1 MSNLGCLP
9 RPRFFYKGIV
19 CQEWIQ
25 SLKSLVGQLLLA
37 HFAGVKEESKQ
48 PCRGAG
54 QGPGHSQGCTQRG
67 EKTHPDEGSLFPAP
81 PRPCRRQGSH
91 LARWGRSEDAF
102 RRPPA
107 PWGGSGHMS
116 SAQGAALLKETRV
129 GASGRGGARGAPLI
143 LQKEDGEFTALGVFW
158 WAPRLCSHPEAF
170 PAAGPRVAGGG
181 SVEVTAE
188 SESRQTMYASQR
200 SSSSADPGVGWPA
213 GTVQGALFSCLWQLD
228 GLEIPKPLS
237 SSAGRNH

>member
-81 PRPCRRQGSH
+81 PRPCGRQGSH
-91 LARWGRSEDAF
+91 LARWGRSEEAF

-129 GASGRGGARGAPLI
+129 GASGRGGARGHPLYSRKRMATS
-143 LQKEDGEFTALGVFW
+143 LLLE
-158 WAPRLCSHPEAF
+158 CS
-170 PAAGPRVAGGG
+170 GGH
-181 SVEVTAE
+181 
-188 SESRQTMYASQR
+188 
-200 SSSSADPGVGWPA
+200 
-213 GTVQGALFSCLWQLD
+213 QG
-228 GLEIPKPLS
+228 
-237 SSAGRNH
+237 

>member
-1 MSNLGCLP
+1 MLGSRKSPSSPAGALGKVPAILRAAPNVGKRRTLTKGACFLHLP
-9 RPRFFYKGIV
+9 GPAGGRDPIWQGGGEVRTLSDGR
-19 CQEWIQ
+19 QHPGE
-25 SLKSLVGQLLLA
+25 GQVTCHLL
-37 HFAGVKEESKQ
+37 
-48 PCRGAG
+48 R
-54 QGPGHSQGCTQRG
+54 
-67 EKTHPDEGSLFPAP
+67 
-81 PRPCRRQGSH
+81 
-91 LARWGRSEDAF
+91 
-102 RRPPA
+102 
-107 PWGGSGHMS
+107 
-116 SAQGAALLKETRV
+116 GAALLKETRV
-129 GASGRGGARGAPLI
+129 GAWGRGGARGAPLI
-143 LQKEDGEFTALGVFW
+143 LQKEDGDFAALGVFW